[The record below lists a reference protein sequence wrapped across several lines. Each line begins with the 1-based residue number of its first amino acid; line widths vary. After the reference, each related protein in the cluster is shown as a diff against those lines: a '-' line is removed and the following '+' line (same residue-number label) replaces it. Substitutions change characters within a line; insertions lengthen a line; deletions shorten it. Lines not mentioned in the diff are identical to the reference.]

1 MSRRGEEVKPNDCE
15 VLPSN
20 SRETVL
26 CRWEVD
32 LIQISFPE
40 QPQSERES
48 DVVGRFLK
56 KSQLAPNK
64 EEMTDKS
71 KDDPPK
77 KNP

>member
-40 QPQSERES
+40 QP
-48 DVVGRFLK
+48 
-56 KSQLAPNK
+56 
-64 EEMTDKS
+64 
-71 KDDPPK
+71 
-77 KNP
+77 